1 MNNDDLKSLTKD
13 DINDFITWFEE
24 IKTKYR
30 FDYLSSKFISETLLN
45 NVNIDKNGKY
55 IYNDL
60 DENHHLKDLL
70 NKWNEQI
77 TNEKITNEKYNNIT
91 TTERINEIRSKY
103 NIPEN
108 NQENNLMEKFNSMI
122 ETNIDDSELVDKFK
136 TMIDKN
142 IDNSEDLNI
151 KISSLKKNIAERHKR
166 DEEINKNR
174 TEQKINR
181 DLEFEKEIEQI
192 KTTNKLPETK
202 KEQEYIDLEK
212 KVLQERRD
220 DGKVTM
226 DKLLELENKMDE
238 LERLRRENK
247 ELSSVYN
254 SSESRYN
261 SLFSDRRLSQYPPPP
276 QSYLHN
282 RVPPPVKP
290 NPTSNL
296 DLYRQTNKNPPDYLY
311 RTPTPVIPATPS
323 LYSRSSLYD
332 RPISNDYETSMNI
345 NRYPP
350 RNPYDRISNTP
361 YSNLYDRPISD
372 RYMNPSS
379 SLDNNTDYSTE
390 RLERLKQLREKLEK
404 ENGLSAIKEK
414 ENGLYTSKNEDTT
427 ADKSSETRTSIEN
440 RKKIL
445 QGIFEKIKDNK
456 SGKITDDKKIE
467 DNYSSE
473 EYNFFINL
481 DNQEKEYYLLIE
493 NSIRDHNKMD
503 IPLRF
508 KILDKDINLENKAII
523 IKKIDDHNKSKFSL
537 GGENNKFNNWL
548 TGLLK
553 VPFGE
558 YKYLPIT
565 KENTKEEICD
575 YLLKSKK
582 ILDEAVFGHT
592 TTKNQIIQLITQ
604 WITNPEAGGN
614 VIGIQGPM
622 GNGKTTLIKEGVS
635 KAVDRPFAF
644 ITLGGCSDAAFLEG
658 HHYTYE
664 GSMWGRVVDI
674 LIQSQC
680 MNPIFY
686 FDELDK
692 VSQTKRGD
700 EIINMLIHLTDS
712 SQNTEFQDKYFS
724 GINIDLSK
732 SIFIFSFNDPAK
744 ISPILLDRLLVIKTD
759 GFEKEDKIAIAK
771 DYLLPGLFT
780 NIGLDQEKVE
790 FSDGVLGHIME
801 KYTDENG
808 VRTLKRCLELTISK
822 LNVLLLT
829 KGTDLFSYDINI
841 DETPIKLTNDNIDTL
856 LKEFYK
862 DNEDKDRMEF
872 AMYM

>member
-1 MNNDDLKSLTKD
+1 MDNDDLQSLTKD
-13 DINDFITWFEE
+13 DINNFITWFEE
-24 IKTKYR
+24 IKTKYS
-30 FDYLSSKFISETLLN
+30 FDYLSSKFIRETLN

-60 DENHHLKDLL
+60 DENHHLKGLL
-70 NKWNEQI
+70 DKWNQQGILEKNNKINMVNRI
-77 TNEKITNEKYNNIT
+77 T
-91 TTERINEIRSKY
+91 EIRCKY

-108 NQENNLMEKFNSMI
+108 TLDNKDNKDNTLIDKFNSMV
-122 ETNIDDSELVDKFK
+122 ESNIDDNELVDKFK
-136 TMIDKN
+136 TMMDKKIDTK
-142 IDNSEDLNI
+142 EDLNQ
-151 KISSLKKNIAERHKR
+151 KISSLKKNIADKHKR
-166 DEEINKNR
+166 DEEINTNR
-174 TEQKINR
+174 TEQKIKR
-181 DLEFEKEIEQI
+181 DLEFDTEIEQLRS
-192 KTTNKLPETK
+192 TNKLPENLENK
-202 KEQEYIDLEK
+202 KTEY
-212 KVLQERRD
+212 RD
-220 DGKVTM
+220 IVRDRKDDSEVSM
-226 DKLLELENKMDE
+226 DKLLELEQKMDE
-238 LERLRRENK
+238 LERLRRENQ

-254 SSESRYN
+254 NSETRYT

-276 QSYLHN
+276 QTYLNN

-290 NPTSNL
+290 PLTSH
-296 DLYRQTNKNPPDYLY
+296 YYTDYLY
-311 RTPTPVIPATPS
+311 RPPTPSTPS
-323 LYSRSSLYD
+323 TPSIYNRASLYNI
-332 RPISNDYETSMNI
+332 PTSSDYRSTTDI

-350 RNPYDRISNTP
+350 INPYDRLNNTG
-361 YSNLYDRPISD
+361 YSNRPITD
-372 RYMNPSS
+372 KYMVPPNT
-379 SLDNNTDYSTE
+379 LDNKTDYSNE
-390 RLERLKQLREKLEK
+390 RLERLKQLREKLDK
-404 ENGLSAIKEK
+404 DSGVSSIKEK
-414 ENGLYTSKNEDTT
+414 DNGLYTTNIDDTST
-427 ADKSSETRTSIEN
+427 DNLRETKTSIET

-445 QGIFEKIKDNK
+445 QGIFEKIKNNK
-456 SGKITDDKKIE
+456 SDKPTDDKKVE

-493 NSIRDHNKMD
+493 NSIREHNKMD

-508 KILDKDINLENKAII
+508 KILDKEINLENKAII

-644 ITLGGCSDAAFLEG
+644 ITLGGCSDSAFLEG

-759 GFEKEDKIAIAK
+759 GFEKDDKIAIAK

-780 NIGLDQEKVE
+780 NIGLEPDKVE
-790 FSDGVLGHIME
+790 FSDDVLAHIME

-841 DETPIKLTNDNIDTL
+841 DELPIKLTNDNIDTL

-862 DNEDKDRMEF
+862 DDEDKDRIKF

>member
-13 DINDFITWFEE
+13 DINDFISWFEE

-30 FDYLSSKFISETLLN
+30 FDYLSTKFIRETLN

-60 DENHHLKDLL
+60 DENHHLKGLL
-70 NKWNEQI
+70 DKWNEQI
-77 TNEKITNEKYNNIT
+77 TRETNNKISMVD
-91 TTERINEIRSKY
+91 RINEIRCKY
-103 NIPEN
+103 NIKETN
-108 NQENNLMEKFNSMI
+108 NKDNNLMDEFNAMI
-122 ETNIDDSELVDKFK
+122 ENNIDDNELVDKFK
-136 TMIDKN
+136 TMIEKN
-142 IDNSEDLNI
+142 IDNTEELNE
-151 KISSLKKNIAERHKR
+151 KISSLKKNITEKHKR
-166 DEEINKNR
+166 NEEINNNR
-174 TEQKINR
+174 IEQKNKR
-181 DLEFEKEIEQI
+181 DLEFEKEM
-192 KTTNKLPETK
+192 KKLRNTNKITDNIENK
-202 KEQEYIDLEK
+202 KKQEYMDLEK
-212 KVLQERRD
+212 KVLNERKD
-220 DGKVTM
+220 DGEVTM
-226 DKLLELENKMDE
+226 DKLLELEQKMDE
-238 LERLRRENK
+238 LEKLRKENQA
-247 ELSSVYN
+247 LSNIYN
-254 SSESRYN
+254 NSENRYN
-261 SLFSDRRLSQYPPPP
+261 SLFSDRRISQYPPPP
-276 QSYLHN
+276 QSYLTN
-282 RVPPPVKP
+282 RVPPPVQQ
-290 NPTSNL
+290 PTRQSYL
-296 DLYRQTNKNPPDYLY
+296 DYYRQSKPSYTDYLY
-311 RTPTPVIPATPS
+311 RPVAQNIYNRPITPS
-323 LYSRSSLYD
+323 IYD
-332 RPISNDYETSMNI
+332 RTSTDI
-345 NRYPP
+345 NRYQPIS
-350 RNPYDRISNTP
+350 PYDRTTHSP
-361 YSNLYDRPISD
+361 YSNLYDKSIMD
-372 RYMNPSS
+372 KYMNQSS
-379 SLDNNTDYSTE
+379 TLDNKNEYSNE
-390 RLERLKQLREKLEK
+390 RLERLKELREKIEQ
-404 ENGLSAIKEK
+404 ENGLSTIKEK
-414 ENGLYTSKNEDTT
+414 ENGLYTIQEDKTSNETT
-427 ADKSSETRTSIEN
+427 TSIET

-445 QGIFEKIKDNK
+445 QGIFEKLKNK
-456 SGKITDDKKIE
+456 SENSTNDKKIE

-473 EYNFFINL
+473 EYNYFINL
-481 DNQEKEYYLLIE
+481 NQQEKEYYLLVE
-493 NSIRDHNKMD
+493 NAIREHNKMD
-503 IPLRF
+503 VPLRF
-508 KILDKDINLENKAII
+508 KILDKEINLENKAII

-565 KENTKEEICD
+565 KDNTKDEICD

-604 WITNPEAGGN
+604 WITNPDAGGN

-644 ITLGGCSDAAFLEG
+644 ITLGGCSDSAFLEG

-759 GFEKEDKIAIAK
+759 GFEKDDKIAIAK
-771 DYLLPGLFT
+771 DYLLPGLFK
-780 NIGLDQEKVE
+780 NIGMEPDKVE
-790 FSDGVLGHIME
+790 FSDNVLTHIME

-822 LNVLLLT
+822 LNVLILT

-841 DETPIKLTNDNIDTL
+841 DELPIKLTNDNIDTL

-862 DNEDKDRMEF
+862 DDDDKDRIQY